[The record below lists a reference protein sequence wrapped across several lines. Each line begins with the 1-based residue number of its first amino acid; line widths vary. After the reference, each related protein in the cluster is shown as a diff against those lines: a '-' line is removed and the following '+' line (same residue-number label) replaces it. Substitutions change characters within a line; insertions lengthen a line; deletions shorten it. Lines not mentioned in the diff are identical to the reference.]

1 MSCNGSSEGIRHI
14 IEAFSAPGGKIVGV
28 VPSYAMYQVYAQ
40 MYGREFIQVKYDDD
54 LTISADTIID
64 ALNEDVDLLVLLNP
78 NNPVGNA
85 YSNEEFEKILEAAKK
100 YEITILVDEAYM
112 YFYDNSFIQYAVN
125 KSTYII
131 DKNIFK
137 VVLTWKFKTWICCGP
152 ATGSKDDC

>member
-1 MSCNGSSEGIRHI
+1 MKHFQHRE
-14 IEAFSAPGGKIVGV
+14 EKIVGV

-100 YEITILVDEAYM
+100 YEITI
-112 YFYDNSFIQYAVN
+112 
-125 KSTYII
+125 
-131 DKNIFK
+131 
-137 VVLTWKFKTWICCGP
+137 
-152 ATGSKDDC
+152 